1 MRKAS
6 SIKIGKNIQKIRKSN
21 GYTQEKLAEEIEVS
35 VRYISDI
42 EQDKSKPSYEVLI
55 KICNIFKI
63 GLDQI
68 FCNYINTKE
77 NKSMEYSLAGF
88 DKLSKRDKEKFNIT
102 LAENGLKGLDK
113 AYENSYDLLLLDVM
127 LPEMDGFTLC
137 KEIRRYSDVPIMFIT
152 ARTSEADMLN
162 GYALGCDDY
171 IVKPIA
177 LPVFYEKVKALIKR
191 SKGLVRHN
199 LLTVGNV
206 SLNPNNGVVV
216 SDGEEV
222 TLTAKEYAILK
233 ILLENKNSVVSRE
246 KIITAVWHY
255 DTMID
260 ERVLD
265 THIKNIRKALGEN
278 ASVLK
283 TVIRRGYKAEDKK

>member
-1 MRKAS
+1 MYN
-6 SIKIGKNIQKIRKSN
+6 ILLVEDDKNIR
-21 GYTQEKLAEEIEVS
+21 EMLV
-35 VRYISDI
+35 
-42 EQDKSKPSYEVLI
+42 
-55 KICNIFKI
+55 
-63 GLDQI
+63 
-68 FCNYINTKE
+68 
-77 NKSMEYSLAGF
+77 EYF
-88 DKLSKRDKEKFNIT
+88 SKRDKEKFNIT

-216 SDGEEV
+216 S
-222 TLTAKEYAILK
+222 
-233 ILLENKNSVVSRE
+233 RE